1 MTLFSAACSSTIKKE
16 TEKSIEKVVVNEAT
30 IVLHQNSKGKERF
43 PLKDTI
49 NISLESI
56 ETSSGS
62 CSSLNL
68 TFAENDGG
76 RVNSFDLFLP
86 AAPQLKWH
94 QTRDGGFELYET
106 KLPYTLH
113 GDNYV
118 PYKDALR
125 DTEIRASA
133 YLQSII
139 KSPDGTAM
147 MYFRYNEITIISMD
161 FKDGKAN
168 LEMNLKLVSEQM
180 SDPVYGSY
188 NADVHF
194 VVKNFASSMMMVD

>member
-1 MTLFSAACSSTIKKE
+1 MNQTFFALVFLTLFSAACSSTIKKE

-106 KLPYTLH
+106 NTL
-113 GDNYV
+113 
-118 PYKDALR
+118 
-125 DTEIRASA
+125 
-133 YLQSII
+133 
-139 KSPDGTAM
+139 
-147 MYFRYNEITIISMD
+147 
-161 FKDGKAN
+161 
-168 LEMNLKLVSEQM
+168 
-180 SDPVYGSY
+180 
-188 NADVHF
+188 
-194 VVKNFASSMMMVD
+194 